1 MLLSLQARLYRTSNE
16 QGATA
21 AEYALF
27 LAAIAAVISA
37 AVQVIGINLNNIF
50 INFVAAI

>member
-1 MLLSLQARLYRTSNE
+1 
-16 QGATA
+16 
-21 AEYALF
+21 